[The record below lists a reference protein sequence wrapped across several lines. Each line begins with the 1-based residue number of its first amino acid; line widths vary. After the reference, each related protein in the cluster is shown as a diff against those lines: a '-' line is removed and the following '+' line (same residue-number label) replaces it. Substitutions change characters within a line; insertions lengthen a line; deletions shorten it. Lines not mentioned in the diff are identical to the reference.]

1 MIQRQTFGSPSCC
14 KAHQG
19 LLGWQTRQRAYEKDI
34 GFSFSPFMPILG
46 TGLVTA
52 DGELWRTQRLLLG
65 PALRTEMLDEVRE
78 RVQQLSGPASVFRVD
93 PNLCFGP
100 SACVYAVS

>member
-1 MIQRQTFGSPSCC
+1 MQT
-14 KAHQG
+14 K
-19 LLGWQTRQRAYEKDI
+19 QRAYVKDI

-65 PALRTEMLDEVRE
+65 PALRTEMLDEAR
-78 RVQQLSGPASVFRVD
+78 RRCTGPQPAYKTTLAGRS
-93 PNLCFGP
+93 
-100 SACVYAVS
+100 CV

>member
-1 MIQRQTFGSPSCC
+1 MIIYNNISKLVNSYDMATLQT
-14 KAHQG
+14 K
-19 LLGWQTRQRAYEKDI
+19 QRAYVKDI

-65 PALRTEMLDEVRE
+65 PALRTEMLDEVR
-78 RVQQLSGPASVFRVD
+78 RG
-93 PNLCFGP
+93 
-100 SACVYAVS
+100 

>member
-1 MIQRQTFGSPSCC
+1 MLTRQT
-14 KAHQG
+14 K
-19 LLGWQTRQRAYEKDI
+19 QRAYEKDI

-65 PALRTEMLDEVRE
+65 PALRTEMLDEVRD
-78 RVQQLSGPASVFRVD
+78 VGKVMS
-93 PNLCFGP
+93 
-100 SACVYAVS
+100 

>member
-1 MIQRQTFGSPSCC
+1 MTYIAQCPFPAQSLTVSLLPRQT
-14 KAHQG
+14 K
-19 LLGWQTRQRAYEKDI
+19 QRAYVKDI

-65 PALRTEMLDEVRE
+65 PALRTEMLDEVLRE
-78 RVQQLSGPASVFRVD
+78 
-93 PNLCFGP
+93 
-100 SACVYAVS
+100 

>member
-1 MIQRQTFGSPSCC
+1 MTESLTNLLTRQT
-14 KAHQG
+14 K
-19 LLGWQTRQRAYEKDI
+19 QRAYEKDI

-78 RVQQLSGPASVFRVD
+78 RGQQSDGPAADPQLGVVRFR
-93 PNLCFGP
+93 
-100 SACVYAVS
+100 SHAVSR

>member
-1 MIQRQTFGSPSCC
+1 M
-14 KAHQG
+14 
-19 LLGWQTRQRAYEKDI
+19 KDI

-78 RVQQLSGPASVFRVD
+78 EYRPPGPKLVTTDAHQCCCGLLSRW
-93 PNLCFGP
+93 
-100 SACVYAVS
+100 

>member
-1 MIQRQTFGSPSCC
+1 M
-14 KAHQG
+14 
-19 LLGWQTRQRAYEKDI
+19 KDI

-65 PALRTEMLDEVRE
+65 PALRTEMLDEVRRFGGGSAGAAMDCGTSHASHIVDE
-78 RVQQLSGPASVFRVD
+78 AVSNMQLAACCRRSGMKIRDASVK
-93 PNLCFGP
+93 
-100 SACVYAVS
+100 

>member
-1 MIQRQTFGSPSCC
+1 V
-14 KAHQG
+14 
-19 LLGWQTRQRAYEKDI
+19 KDI

-65 PALRTEMLDEVRE
+65 PALRTEMLDEVR
-78 RVQQLSGPASVFRVD
+78 RRW
-93 PNLCFGP
+93 
-100 SACVYAVS
+100 